1 MKSTMLFRV
10 SCGAAAFSFG
20 MDTYVRARS
29 KSGLGS
35 DSGCLKPSHPLP
47 IELDLKNGLFE
58 KQMGTILACPAS
70 DMGPISKWTPRT
82 G

>member
-1 MKSTMLFRV
+1 M
-10 SCGAAAFSFG
+10 
-20 MDTYVRARS
+20 RARS

-70 DMGPISKWTPRT
+70 DTGPISKWTPRT